1 VNVQEVRQLDGYLK
15 KLFGTQ
21 NIRVVPKGSDTAEV
35 YVGEDDLGE
44 LTVDDEEG
52 ERSYNFRMVIQVCND
67 PSIQPVPTLNAYLR
81 SKFENDNIRVVPRP
95 KKTDSLEVYMG
106 EEFIAVLF
114 LEIEKGRRSYIL
126 ELPILD
132 VDLVA
137 E

>member
-52 ERSYNFRMVIQVCND
+52 ERSYNFRMVIHVGND